1 MTHGLRMSPDL
12 MRELALQVT
21 ELLVERSTRLPA
33 DRAWDG
39 EFKQELTAR
48 LMEEPPEI
56 GRPPREVVD
65 RAVRDIL
72 SPTLR
77 LDHPRA
83 FGFVPSAQTWPGVLA
98 DFLVS
103 GFNINAASWLTASGP
118 SQLEAVVIDWFRG
131 WLGYPETAGG
141 ILTSG
146 GSASGLDALVAAR
159 EAAGNPARPVVYLS
173 DQSHSA
179 QVRAARIIGIRPD
192 HVRVLPTGDDF
203 RLDPA
208 TLASAVATDRAAG
221 CTPVAVCADAGSSST
236 GAVDPLGAIAD
247 VCAAEGIWLHV
258 DASYG
263 GFTVVTEPGRRL
275 LRGIERADSIGL
287 DPHKW
292 FFQPYE
298 AGCLLVKDVR
308 TLERAFAIH
317 HDVLQDSVWGANHPN
332 QADRGLQ
339 LSRRDRALKIWMSV
353 QIFGMAAFR
362 AAVAQGIELAERAA
376 RFVADSPLLELMT
389 PASLGIV
396 CFRINPGDGSPSD
409 ATLHQ
414 VNRDV
419 LARVFWEDRAFLSST
434 LLRRR
439 FALRMCVI
447 NHTTTWDD
455 VRETLET
462 VERLGREAL
471 DASDARRSG

>member
-1 MTHGLRMSPDL
+1 MKPPLQLPPDV
-12 MRELALQVT
+12 MRELANQVT
-21 ELLVERSTRLPA
+21 EALVERSQSLSG

-39 EFKQELTAR
+39 EFKRDLTAR
-48 LMEEPPEI
+48 LKEDPPET
-56 GRPPREVVD
+56 GRPPREVID

-72 SPTLR
+72 SVALR

-83 FGFVPSAQTWPGVLA
+83 FGFVPCAPTWPGVLA
-98 DFLVS
+98 DYLAS
-103 GFNINAASWLTASGP
+103 GFNNNVATWLTASGP
-118 SQLEAVVIDWFRG
+118 SELEAVVVDWFRR

-146 GSASGLDALVAAR
+146 GSASALDALVAAR
-159 EAAGNPARPVVYLS
+159 EAAGHPERAAVYMS

-179 QVRAARIIGIRPD
+179 QVRAARIIGVRRDHIRI
-192 HVRVLPTGDDF
+192 LPTGADF

-208 TLASAVATDRAAG
+208 ALAAAVEADRAAG
-221 CTPVAVCADAGSSST
+221 RAPVAVCADAGSTST
-236 GAVDPLGAIAD
+236 GAVDRLGEIAD
-247 VCAAEGIWLHV
+247 YCAAEDIWLHV
-258 DASYG
+258 DAAYG
-263 GFTVVTEPGRRL
+263 GFAAVTESGARL
-275 LRGIERADSIGL
+275 LRGIERADSISL

-353 QIFGMAAFR
+353 QIFGMGAFR
-362 AAVAQGIELAERAA
+362 AAVAQGIELAERAERYIA
-376 RFVADSPLLELMT
+376 ESPLLTVTT

-396 CFRINPGDGSPSD
+396 CFRINPDG
-409 ATLHQ
+409 ATLGEKDLDEI
-414 VNRDV
+414 NRNV
-419 LARVFWEDRAFLSST
+419 LARVFWDDLAFLSST
-434 LLRRR
+434 SLCGQ
-439 FALRMCVI
+439 FALRMCII
-447 NHTTTWDD
+447 NHTSTWDD
-455 VRETLET
+455 VRDTLEAI
-462 VERLGREAL
+462 EGFGRESL
-471 DASDARRSG
+471 

>member
-1 MTHGLRMSPDL
+1 MTRGLRMSPEL
-12 MRELALQVT
+12 MRELAHQVT
-21 ELLVERSTRLPA
+21 EILIKRSERLPG

-39 EFKQELTAR
+39 EFLQELTER
-48 LMEEPPEI
+48 LMEDPPEAGRTPGEVI
-56 GRPPREVVD
+56 GR
-65 RAVRDIL
+65 AVEDIL
-72 SPTLR
+72 SPALR
-77 LDHPRA
+77 HDHPRA
-83 FGFVPSAQTWPGVLA
+83 FGFVPSAPTWPGVLA

-103 GFNINAASWLTASGP
+103 GFNINAASWLSASGP
-118 SQLEAVVIDWFRG
+118 SQLEAVVIDWFRR
-131 WLGYPETAGG
+131 WLGYPEGAGG

-146 GSASGLDALVAAR
+146 GSASALDALVAAR
-159 EAAGNPARPVVYLS
+159 EAASNPPRPVVYMS
-173 DQSHSA
+173 DQSHSS
-179 QVRAARIIGIRPD
+179 QVRAARIIGVPPD
-192 HVRVLPTGDDF
+192 LVRVLPTGDDF

-208 TLASAVATDRAAG
+208 TLASAVAADRAAG
-221 CTPVAVCADAGSSST
+221 CMPIAVCADAGSTSA
-236 GAVDPLGAIAD
+236 GAIDPLPEIAD
-247 VCAAEGIWLHV
+247 LCAAEGVWLHV
-258 DASYG
+258 DAAYG
-263 GFTVVTEPGRRL
+263 GFAAVTEAGARR
-275 LRGIERADSIGL
+275 LRGIERADSIDL

-308 TLERAFAIH
+308 TLEHAFAIR

-339 LSRRDRALKIWMSV
+339 LSRRDRALKVWMSV

-362 AAVAQGIELAERAA
+362 AAVAEGIELAERAA
-376 RFVADSPLLELMT
+376 RYVTGSPLLQLLT

-396 CFRINPGDGSPSD
+396 CFRINPDDGSVD
-409 ATLHQ
+409 DTALHR

-439 FALRMCVI
+439 FALRMCMI

-455 VRETLET
+455 VRETLQT
-462 VERLGREAL
+462 LERFGYEAL
-471 DASDARRSG
+471 

>member
-1 MTHGLRMSPDL
+1 MTNGLRMPPDL
-12 MRELALQVT
+12 MRELAQQVT
-21 ELLVERSTRLPA
+21 ELLVERSERLPG

-39 EFKQELTAR
+39 EFKQELAAR
-48 LMEEPPEI
+48 LTEEPPET
-56 GRPPREVVD
+56 GRPGREVVD
-65 RAVRDIL
+65 RAVREIL

-77 LDHPRA
+77 HDHPRA
-83 FGFVPSAQTWPGVLA
+83 FGFVPSAPTWPGVLA
-98 DFLVS
+98 DFLAS
-103 GFNINAASWLTASGP
+103 GYNVNAASWLSASGP
-118 SQLEAVVIDWFRG
+118 SQLEAVVLDWFRG

-141 ILTSG
+141 VLTSG
-146 GSASGLDALVAAR
+146 GSASALDALVAAR
-159 EAAGNPARPVVYLS
+159 EAAGNPARPVVYMS

-192 HVRVLPTGDDF
+192 HVRVLATGDDF

-208 TLASAVATDRAAG
+208 TLAAAVAADRAAG

-236 GAVDPLGAIAD
+236 GAVDPLWAIAD
-247 VCAAEGIWLHV
+247 LCASEGSWLHV
-258 DASYG
+258 DAAYG
-263 GFTVVTEPGRRL
+263 GFAVVTEPGRRR

-317 HDVLQDSVWGANHPN
+317 HDVLQDSVWGGNHPN

-376 RFVADSPLLELMT
+376 RYVADSPLLELMT

-396 CFRINPGDGSPSD
+396 CFRVHPGDESAGD
-409 ATLHQ
+409 AKLHQ

-419 LARVFWEDRAFLSST
+419 LARVFWEERAFLSST

-462 VERLGREAL
+462 IERFGREAL
-471 DASDARRSG
+471 EASTPPNLP

>member
-12 MRELALQVT
+12 MRELARQVT
-21 ELLVERSTRLPA
+21 EILVERSERLPG

-48 LMEEPPEI
+48 LMGEPPET
-56 GRPPREVVD
+56 GRPPSEVVD

-72 SPTLR
+72 SPALR
-77 LDHPRA
+77 HDHPRA
-83 FGFVPSAQTWPGVLA
+83 FGFVPSAPTWPGVLA

-103 GFNINAASWLTASGP
+103 GFNINAASWLSASGP
-118 SQLEAVVIDWFRG
+118 SQLEAVVIDWFRR

-146 GSASGLDALVAAR
+146 GSASALDALVAAR
-159 EAAGNPARPVVYLS
+159 EAAGNPARPVVFMS

-179 QVRAARIIGIRPD
+179 QARAARIIGIRPD
-192 HVRVLPTGDDF
+192 HVRALPTGDGF

-208 TLASAVATDRAAG
+208 TLASTVATDRAAG
-221 CTPVAVCADAGSSST
+221 CAPIAVCANAGSSST
-236 GAVDPLGAIAD
+236 GAVDPLREIAD
-247 VCAAEGIWLHV
+247 FCSAQGIWLHV
-258 DASYG
+258 DAAYG
-263 GFTVVTEPGRRL
+263 GLAAVTESGAHL

-298 AGCLLVKDVR
+298 AGCLLVRDVR

-317 HDVLQDSVWGANHPN
+317 HDVLQDSVWGGNHPN

-376 RFVADSPLLELMT
+376 RYVADSPLLELMT

-396 CFRINPGDGSPSD
+396 CFRVNPGARAADEG
-409 ATLHQ
+409 ALHQ
-414 VNRDV
+414 LNRNV

-434 LLRRR
+434 LLRRQ

-462 VERLGREAL
+462 IERFGR
-471 DASDARRSG
+471 DAV

>member
-12 MRELALQVT
+12 MRELARQVT
-21 ELLVERSTRLPA
+21 EILIERSESLPGE
-33 DRAWDG
+33 RAWDG

-48 LMEEPPEI
+48 LMEAPPET

-72 SPTLR
+72 SPALR

-141 ILTSG
+141 VLTSG

-236 GAVDPLGAIAD
+236 GAVDPLEAIAD
-247 VCAAEGIWLHV
+247 ACAAEGIWLHV

-263 GFTVVTEPGRRL
+263 GFTVVTEPGRRR

-317 HDVLQDSVWGANHPN
+317 HDVLQDSVWG
-332 QADRGLQ
+332 RTTRT
-339 LSRRDRALKIWMSV
+339 RRTEGCS
-353 QIFGMAAFR
+353 
-362 AAVAQGIELAERAA
+362 
-376 RFVADSPLLELMT
+376 
-389 PASLGIV
+389 
-396 CFRINPGDGSPSD
+396 
-409 ATLHQ
+409 
-414 VNRDV
+414 
-419 LARVFWEDRAFLSST
+419 
-434 LLRRR
+434 
-439 FALRMCVI
+439 
-447 NHTTTWDD
+447 
-455 VRETLET
+455 
-462 VERLGREAL
+462 
-471 DASDARRSG
+471 

>member
-1 MTHGLRMSPDL
+1 MKRSLQLPPDV
-12 MRELALQVT
+12 MRELASHVT
-21 ELLVERSTRLPA
+21 EALVERSESLSG

-39 EFKQELTAR
+39 EFKQDLAAR
-48 LMEEPPEI
+48 LTEDPPET
-56 GRPPREVVD
+56 GRPPREVID

-72 SPTLR
+72 SVALR

-83 FGFVPSAQTWPGVLA
+83 FGFVPSAPTWPGVLA
-98 DFLVS
+98 DYLAS
-103 GFNINAASWLTASGP
+103 GFNNNVATWLTASGP
-118 SQLEAVVIDWFRG
+118 SELEAVVIGWFRR
-131 WLGYPETAGG
+131 WLGYPEGAGG
-141 ILTSG
+141 VLTSG
-146 GSASGLDALVAAR
+146 GSAAALNAFVAAR
-159 EAAGNPARPVVYLS
+159 EAAGHPERAAVYMS

-179 QVRAARIIGIRPD
+179 QVRAARIIGIRPE
-192 HVRVLPTGDDF
+192 HVRILPTGADF

-208 TLASAVATDRAAG
+208 ALAAAVATDRAAG
-221 CTPVAVCADAGSSST
+221 CTPVAVCADAGSTST
-236 GAVDPLGAIAD
+236 GAVDRLSEIAEF
-247 VCAAEGIWLHV
+247 CAAEDIWLHV
-258 DASYG
+258 DAAYG
-263 GFTVVTEPGRRL
+263 GFAAVTEPGARL
-275 LRGIERADSIGL
+275 LRGIERADSISV

-362 AAVAQGIELAERAA
+362 TAVAQGIELAERAE
-376 RFVADSPLLELMT
+376 RYIADSPLLELMT

-396 CFRINPGDGSPSD
+396 CFRINPGNGAAGQD
-409 ATLHQ
+409 ALDRL
-414 VNRDV
+414 NREI
-419 LARVFWEDRAFLSST
+419 LARVFWDDLAFLSST
-434 LLRRR
+434 SLQGQ
-439 FALRMCVI
+439 FALRMCII

-462 VERLGREAL
+462 IERFGREPL
-471 DASDARRSG
+471 